1 MKRKFLAVS
10 LMMMLLV
17 LGGCSSSQTSK
28 VLEGVV
34 ETTILSQYSEVS
46 GKITKLP
53 IELGQQVKAGDVIA
67 IIDDSNEQ
75 YALEQLKTTLAKKQ
89 AVLAELNSAYIHP
102 EEIKQGQNNVI
113 LAQKAVERALI
124 LNDKSKKDYETT
136 RSLYE
141 GGGVA
146 QSALDNAKYQLDLTA
161 LDIVTTQ
168 TQLDNANQKLALL
181 NQGIDNKD
189 KIASAQADIA
199 QTESQIRQEKDK
211 LAKYKITAISDGTI
225 ISKNY
230 VLGDIV
236 APSYN
241 LADIASEAE
250 KVLVAYLPEDQ
261 LSNITYGQELVIK
274 KGEKEYK
281 GTVSF
286 IDLEAQYT
294 PKDMQTSA
302 NKNKDSVKIKVR
314 LAEDTPLKPG
324 EGAKL
329 LVSK

>member
-1 MKRKFLAVS
+1 MFLIMTILALS
-10 LMMMLLV
+10 
-17 LGGCSSSQTSK
+17 GCSSSQSSE

-89 AVLAELNSAYIHP
+89 AILAELNNAYIHS
-102 EEIKQGQNNVI
+102 EDIKQGQNNVT
-113 LAQKAVERALI
+113 LSQKAVERTQI
-124 LNDKSKKDYETT
+124 LNDKAKKDYETAQA
-136 RSLYE
+136 LYE
-141 GGGVA
+141 GGGIA
-146 QSALDNAKYQLDLTA
+146 KSAMDNAKYQLDLTEI
-161 LDIVTTQ
+161 DVVTTQ
-168 TQLDNANQKLALL
+168 IQLDNANQKLALL
-181 NQGIDNKD
+181 NKGIDNKE

-199 QTESQIRQEKDK
+199 QTESQIRQEEAK

-230 VLGDIV
+230 LLGDIV

-241 LADIASEAE
+241 LADIASDKE
-250 KVLVAYLPEDQ
+250 KYLVAYLPEDQ
-261 LSNITYGQELVIK
+261 LQSISYGQELVIK

-281 GTVSF
+281 GTVSY

-294 PKDMQTSA
+294 PKDMQTAA
-302 NKNKDSVKIKVR
+302 NKNKDSMKIKLR
-314 LAEDTPLKPG
+314 LAEDIALKPG
-324 EGAKL
+324 ERAELILYDSFISQKD
-329 LVSK
+329 

>member
-1 MKRKFLAVS
+1 
-10 LMMMLLV
+10 MMLLA

-136 RSLYE
+136 RALYE

-314 LAEDTPLKPG
+314 LAADTPLKPG
-324 EGAKL
+324 ERAEL
-329 LVSK
+329 LVNK